1 MPHVT
6 LPSDLSFIDK
16 APFTF
21 DNEITVMASPER
33 VFQIFASG
41 EGQEEWFQDFVAVTW
56 HNPQPH
62 GVGTTRDVKL
72 KLLSVNER
80 FLVWEPGQ
88 RLSFSIDSITLP
100 ILRQMM
106 EDLQFSPVDGGCL
119 LRWRVYYTPTPLMR
133 MVHPLAR
140 MIFGNMF
147 KASLVGLKA
156 YAEAHPNI
164 R

>member
-1 MPHVT
+1 MSHT
-6 LPSDLSFIDK
+6 TTPSELSFIDQ
-16 APFTF
+16 APFNF
-21 DNEITVMASPER
+21 DHDIVIEASPER

-41 EGQEEWFQDFVAVTW
+41 EGQEVWFQDFVSVTW
-56 HNPQPH
+56 HHPEPH

-80 FLVWEPGQ
+80 FLAWDVGR

-106 EDLQFSPVDGGCL
+106 EDLQFSPSGTGCH
-119 LRWRVYYTPTPLMR
+119 LRWRVYYSPTPLMR
-133 MVHPLAR
+133 LVHPLAR
-140 MIFGNMF
+140 LIFGNMF
-147 KASLVGLKA
+147 KASLAALKK
-156 YAEAHPNI
+156 YAELNPGI